1 MNSLGFGEFQEVNRS
16 LPKHNP
22 PISQILSDIFHY
34 TIIRIKDYHCFLELF
49 FGKDEKCKKEELGF
63 KILKE

>member
-1 MNSLGFGEFQEVNRS
+1 LQYDFGYVTFFTHRRRG
-16 LPKHNP
+16 
-22 PISQILSDIFHY
+22 LS
-34 TIIRIKDYHCFLELF
+34 IIRIKDYHCFLELF